1 MSEQYVFL
9 KLVTGDQIMA
19 MKESETESTLTIKFP
34 MLIKNHV
41 ITQNEVRVSEQ
52 VTAGPLTM
60 FAESAY
66 MQINRMHI
74 VIETKLSEQA
84 IPHYLGLVKEHE
96 GIEVGDAESA
106 SGLVWE
112 DEPEEEVEGIY
123 IEGNDVLH

>member
-52 VTAGPLTM
+52 VTAGPFTM

-74 VIETKLSEQA
+74 VIETKLAEQA

-96 GIEVGDAESA
+96 GIEVGEPEPV
-106 SGLVWE
+106 SGLIWE
-112 DEPEEEVEGIY
+112 DEPEEEIEGIY
-123 IEGNDVLH
+123 IEGNDVVH